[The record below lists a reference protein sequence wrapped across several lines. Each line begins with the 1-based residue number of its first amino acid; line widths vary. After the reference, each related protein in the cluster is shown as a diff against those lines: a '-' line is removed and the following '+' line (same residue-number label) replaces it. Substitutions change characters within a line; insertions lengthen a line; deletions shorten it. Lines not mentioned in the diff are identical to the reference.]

1 MTIKS
6 YSHVA
11 DQYYDETWCS
21 TFPTPPT
28 LSGGSVSSDLCFWWD
43 NNLQEFSFSPITNT
57 CTDSGKIVDYA
68 VTLPAALD
76 PQHVKVSLDS
86 YSNIIRLTALSSG
99 SGSASGLQTITV
111 TGTLPDRVTKRSFT
125 FKILPSNCK
134 INTFT
139 APVSVN

>member
-28 LSGGSVSSDLCFWWD
+28 LSGGSVSSNLCFWWD
-43 NNLQEFSFSPITNT
+43 DKLREFSFSPITTT
-57 CTDSGKIVDYA
+57 CTDTVEIIDYA

-86 YSNIIRLTALSSG
+86 YSNIIRLTGLSSG
-99 SGSASGLQTITV
+99 PRNSAIAL
-111 TGTLPDRVTKRSFT
+111 
-125 FKILPSNCK
+125 
-134 INTFT
+134 
-139 APVSVN
+139 